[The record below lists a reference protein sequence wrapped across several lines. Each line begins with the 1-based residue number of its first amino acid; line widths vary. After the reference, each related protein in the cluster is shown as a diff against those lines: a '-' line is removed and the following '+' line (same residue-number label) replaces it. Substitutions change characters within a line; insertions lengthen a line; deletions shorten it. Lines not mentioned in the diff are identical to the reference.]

1 MQIPVTSMEPEG
13 VTDSI
18 LVTAHH
24 TGLHGRNITQ
34 GRRRAP
40 EVAVGESGRG
50 WLRGKEE
57 KPGPL
62 PSPLP
67 QGKPAL
73 A

>member
-1 MQIPVTSMEPEG
+1 M
-13 VTDSI
+13 
-18 LVTAHH
+18 
-24 TGLHGRNITQ
+24 
-34 GRRRAP
+34 
-40 EVAVGESGRG
+40 AVGESGRG